1 MLRTLALTFALA
13 LPLLAGLPLP
23 APAQGTSTLAID
35 RAVKARGQRTL
46 SVFEA
51 PSRKAAPVRVDGG
64 GELLVSGVISN
75 VQGRWYEVVY
85 PVRGWVREGD
95 VVFIG
100 PSGDYRPSQYPEEER
115 IAMRLK
121 SDVGVTPAD
130 WDSRLGRPWAED
142 AWTETIGGRE
152 MTVRTLVW
160 PGCAVTLENA
170 GSRPEH
176 AVIVKAAVCGRSP
189 VNFGAYALGESGEVF
204 RRIERGFAAE
214 PYARFASEHVR
225 GALDEDGAIDFLS
238 YSADGTGFLSCPSL
252 GAPDPELPFYAASLY
267 PKAWCGRRTLKVG
280 LVAEGQYEGFGCGDE
295 GCWAE
300 VSLDSGVSR
309 RLYAG
314 KAEAEQAFGQV
325 QGARVRAVYN
335 IEQRWS
341 SQRGACQ
348 QRLELVSGRVIAP
361 QGSARPGK
369 ADCRPMTVGSGEA
382 RGVLARTGEAG
393 TDGEAGTGWEL
404 VLDSDRVL
412 TFQAGPR
419 FPGDGVQLREGMRI
433 AVQFERVLEWDDE
446 AGVCAPAT
454 YVSQPARILGGG

>member
-1 MLRTLALTFALA
+1 MLRTAALILALV
-13 LPLLAGLPLP
+13 LPLP
-23 APAQGTSTLAID
+23 DCLPAQAQGSSSLAID
-35 RAVKARGQRTL
+35 RAVKARGQRVL
-46 SVFEA
+46 AVFEA
-51 PSRKAAPVRVDGG
+51 PSRKAAPVRVEGG

-95 VVFIG
+95 VAFTG
-100 PSGDYRPSQYPEEER
+100 PSGVYRPGQYPEEER

-121 SDVGVTPAD
+121 ADVGVTPKD

-176 AVIVKAAVCGRSP
+176 AVVVKAAVCGRSP

-204 RRIERGFAAE
+204 RRLDRGFVAE

-238 YSADGTGFLSCPSL
+238 YSADGTDFLSCPSL

-267 PKAWCGRRTLKVG
+267 PKAWCGRKTLKVG

-300 VSLDSGVSR
+300 VSLDSGESR
-309 RLYAG
+309 RIYAD
-314 KAEAEQAFGQV
+314 KADAEQAFGQV

-335 IEQRWS
+335 IGQRWS
-341 SQRGACQ
+341 AQRGACQ
-348 QRLELVSGRVIAP
+348 QRLELVSGRVVAP
-361 QGSARPGK
+361 RGAARPGK
-369 ADCRPMTVGSGEA
+369 ADCRPMTVASGEA
-382 RGVLARTGEAG
+382 RGVLARTGDPGGAG
-393 TDGEAGTGWEL
+393 AGWEL

-433 AVQFERVLEWDDE
+433 AVQFERVLEWDGE

-454 YVSQPARILGGG
+454 YVSQPARVLGGG

>member
-1 MLRTLALTFALA
+1 
-13 LPLLAGLPLP
+13 
-23 APAQGTSTLAID
+23 
-35 RAVKARGQRTL
+35 
-46 SVFEA
+46 
-51 PSRKAAPVRVDGG
+51 
-64 GELLVSGVISN
+64 
-75 VQGRWYEVVY
+75 
-85 PVRGWVREGD
+85 
-95 VVFIG
+95 
-100 PSGDYRPSQYPEEER
+100 
-115 IAMRLK
+115 
-121 SDVGVTPAD
+121 
-130 WDSRLGRPWAED
+130 
-142 AWTETIGGRE
+142 
-152 MTVRTLVW
+152 
-160 PGCAVTLENA
+160 
-170 GSRPEH
+170 
-176 AVIVKAAVCGRSP
+176 
-189 VNFGAYALGESGEVF
+189 
-204 RRIERGFAAE
+204 
-214 PYARFASEHVR
+214 
-225 GALDEDGAIDFLS
+225 
-238 YSADGTGFLSCPSL
+238 
-252 GAPDPELPFYAASLY
+252 
-267 PKAWCGRRTLKVG
+267 
-280 LVAEGQYEGFGCGDE
+280 GQYEGFGCGDE

-348 QRLELVSGRVIAP
+348 QRLELVSGRVVAP

-419 FPGDGVQLREGMRI
+419 FPGDGVHLREGMRI